1 MLPKSLLIPE
11 APILRYKNKQAFLVG
26 KTVLTVL
33 VPILINK
40 DVFEPNYN
48 NSWSKTS
55 VTFVPT

>member
-11 APILRYKNKQAFLVG
+11 APVLRYKNKQAFLVC

-40 DVFEPNYN
+40 DMFEPNYN
-48 NSWSKTS
+48 NLKFL
-55 VTFVPT
+55 V